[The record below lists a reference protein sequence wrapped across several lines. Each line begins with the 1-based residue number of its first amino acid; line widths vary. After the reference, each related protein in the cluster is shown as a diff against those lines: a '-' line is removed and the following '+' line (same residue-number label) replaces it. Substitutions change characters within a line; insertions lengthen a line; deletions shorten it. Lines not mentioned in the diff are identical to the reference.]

1 MFLSIG
7 QLRQTFPYRL
17 LSKIDGELT
26 MDKIE
31 GWEPHPTRKNIY
43 KHKNSGLLYRRM
55 KSGWFRKLPQKSIK
69 EYDPIQLEIL
79 MEKLAF
85 TLGSNL
91 EGLLFQQ
98 KNILDNQLNNLMIDH
113 NGQADSI
120 TPDEIIGAYEIA
132 TIHNGHPSYFLC
144 GWEGKD

>member
-1 MFLSIG
+1 MEYEPEQIE
-7 QLRQTFPYRL
+7 L
-17 LSKIDGELT
+17 LI
-26 MDKIE
+26 
-31 GWEPHPTRKNIY
+31 
-43 KHKNSGLLYRRM
+43 HKVAS
-55 KSGWFRKLPQKSIK
+55 
-69 EYDPIQLEIL
+69 
-79 MEKLAF
+79 

-132 TIHNGHPSYFLC
+132 TIHNGHPSNFLW
-144 GWEGKD
+144 GGKDYKVRL

>member
-1 MFLSIG
+1 M
-7 QLRQTFPYRL
+7 
-17 LSKIDGELT
+17 
-26 MDKIE
+26 
-31 GWEPHPTRKNIY
+31 
-43 KHKNSGLLYRRM
+43 
-55 KSGWFRKLPQKSIK
+55 
-69 EYDPIQLEIL
+69 EYDPKQLEIL
-79 MEKLAF
+79 MHKVAF

-98 KNILDNQLNNLMIDH
+98 KNILDNQLNNLMIHH

-144 GWEGKD
+144 GWEEVIN

>member
-1 MFLSIG
+1 
-7 QLRQTFPYRL
+7 
-17 LSKIDGELT
+17 

-55 KSGWFRKLPQKSIK
+55 KSGWFRKLPQKPIE

-79 MEKLAF
+79 IKKVAF
-85 TLGSNL
+85 TLGNQL
-91 EGLLFQQ
+91 EGLLYQQ
-98 KNILDNQLNNLMIDH
+98 QNILDKHLNNLMIDH
-113 NGQADSI
+113 NGQAELI
-120 TPDEIIGAYEIA
+120 TGDEIIGAFEIA

-144 GWEGKD
+144 GWENEKD

>member
-1 MFLSIG
+1 M
-7 QLRQTFPYRL
+7 
-17 LSKIDGELT
+17 EE
-26 MDKIE
+26 IE
-31 GWEPHPTRKNIY
+31 GWKPHPTKKNIY
-43 KHKNSGLLYRRM
+43 EHKNSGQLYRRM
-55 KSGWFRKLPQKSIK
+55 KSGWFKKIPQKAIK
-69 EYDPIQLEIL
+69 EYDPKQLEIL
-79 MEKLAF
+79 MKKVAF

-98 KNILDNQLNNLMIDH
+98 KNILENHLNNLMIDH

-144 GWEGKD
+144 GWEEFYGE